1 MAAADLTSTSPHAY
15 EDPYAGTSGNSD
27 IERVISLAIAQYG
40 KPYVYAEEGPDSYD
54 CSGLVQYCY
63 QKITGIVLR
72 RTGHAQGYDER
83 FRRIETIDELKR
95 GDVVVFNTIEDG
107 DDYSDHTGIYLGGG
121 MFIHASSGAGKVI
134 VSNLSSGY
142 YNRKFSWGL
151 RIIEQ

>member
-1 MAAADLTSTSPHAY
+1 
-15 EDPYAGTSGNSD
+15 
-27 IERVISLAIAQYG
+27 VISLAIAQYG